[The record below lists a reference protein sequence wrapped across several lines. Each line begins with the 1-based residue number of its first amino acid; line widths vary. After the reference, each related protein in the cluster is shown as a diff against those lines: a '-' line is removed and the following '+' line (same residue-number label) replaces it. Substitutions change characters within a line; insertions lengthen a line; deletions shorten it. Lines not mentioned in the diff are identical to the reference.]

1 LPFEDVDHC
10 GKFLRYVCKEISDK
24 AVFRDAFGRAAQLIV
39 VVDLAG
45 EVGSHLLVLS
55 WVAGM
60 ECA

>member
-1 LPFEDVDHC
+1 M
-10 GKFLRYVCKEISDK
+10 SDK

-39 VVDLAG
+39 VVDLAS